1 MSDKIRDI
9 HSRLMNN
16 LHGGDQISAAIGYVP
31 LFGWILPYLFK
42 KDDEFCR
49 FHGEQAMKLNVTIV
63 VFYFA
68 IWVIE
73 NFPLTAIIFGL
84 DAVFHPI
91 TRSLWLVG
99 AIGYLAIS
107 GIAAFKALSEEKW
120 EIPYLMKYVDE
131 VFDLIQ
137 SEKKNNKD

>member
-16 LHGGDQISAAIGYVP
+16 LHGGDQSSAAVGYVP
-31 LFGWILPYLFK
+31 LFGWIVPYLFK

-49 FHGEQAMKLNVTIV
+49 FHGEQAMKLNGAFLA
-63 VFYFA
+63 FYFV

-73 NFPLTAIIFGL
+73 NFPLTAILFGL
-84 DAVFHPI
+84 DSIFHPI

-99 AIGYLAIS
+99 VIGYLALSAI
-107 GIAAFKALSEEKW
+107 GAFKALSEEKW
-120 EIPYLMKYVDE
+120 EIPYLIKYVDE
-131 VFDLIQ
+131 AIDLIK
-137 SEKKNNKD
+137 SEKNNRNQ